1 VLLRQ
6 LALADIPEML
16 EVQREAYE
24 PSLREPASTFEEK
37 LALFPRGA
45 FGAFEGGRLV
55 AYVVTLAWRGSGVVP
70 LSKAIGEL
78 PPEPDTLFIHD
89 LASSPA
95 HRGKG
100 IANVLVERVFALAAE
115 LHIKKLSLVAVQ
127 GSEPFWARF
136 GFLPAEAFI
145 YAPGVPATRMTLDQ
159 PLQ

>member
-1 VLLRQ
+1 MLLRQ

-24 PSLREPASTFEEK
+24 PSLQEPASSFEEK
-37 LALFPRGA
+37 LTLFSRGA
-45 FGAFEGGRLV
+45 VGVILDGRLV
-55 AYVVTLAWRGSGVVP
+55 AYVVTLAWRGSSVVP

-100 IANVLVERVFALAAE
+100 IARVLVERVFAIAAE
-115 LHIKKLSLVAVQ
+115 LNIKKFSLVAVQ

-136 GFLPAEAFI
+136 GFQPAEAFI
-145 YAPGVPATRMTLDQ
+145 YAPGVPATRMTLA
-159 PLQ
+159 LQ